1 MVIVEA
7 LGMRGWTFWDAV
19 VNNDNDNNTEI
30 FRKRELI

>member
-19 VNNDNDNNTEI
+19 VNNDNTTEI
-30 FRKRELI
+30 FVKRELLT